1 MDHRF
6 LAFDFGAESGRA
18 LLATAREGR
27 LSLDEVHRFA
37 NPNGTMLGT
46 LQWDLLGQ
54 WEHIKQG
61 MRQAASKLGD
71 ARLDGI
77 GVDTWGVDFGLL
89 APDGSVLGNPVCY
102 RDARTRGLFDHAFGK
117 LAKRRIF
124 DLTGIQFMELNT
136 LYQLLALKQ
145 SNPRQLESAA
155 TMLLMP
161 DLFNYLLTGVA
172 RAESSIASTTQLID
186 VHTGRW
192 SVELIRA
199 MDLPISIF
207 PPIVPSGSVLGPVS
221 DAVVAE
227 TGLRADVIAPASH
240 DTASAVLAVPAEGES
255 WCYLSSGTWSL
266 IGIESA
272 KPLVNDLTY
281 NANLT
286 NEGGFGGTIRVLKNI
301 MGLWLVQE
309 CRRAFARGGREY
321 DYATLTDMASK
332 APSGVSVVYV
342 NDVSFMAPGDMPGR
356 IAEFCRKTGQPI
368 PSDDA
373 AMVRTCLDSLALQY
387 RVSFD
392 ELERVAGRK
401 LDVINIVGGGSQ
413 NVLLNQLTADACSR
427 PVVAGPVEATA
438 LGNVLAQMLARGAI
452 KSVAQAR
459 QIIRHSFPV
468 RRFDPSPQRSIDVA
482 LDRYRKFASATTTI

>member
-1 MDHRF
+1 MEHRF

-18 LLATAREGR
+18 LLASVRDGR
-27 LSLDEVHRFA
+27 ITLEEVHRFA

-46 LQWDLLGQ
+46 LQWNLLGQ

-61 MRQAASKLGD
+61 MRAAAAKLDGT
-71 ARLDGI
+71 RLDGI

-89 APDGSVLGNPVCY
+89 GPDGSILGNPVCY
-102 RDARTRGLFDHAFGK
+102 RDARTRGMFDRAFAN
-117 LAKRRIF
+117 LSKRRIF

-136 LYQLLALKQ
+136 LYQLIALKQ
-145 SNPRQLESAA
+145 TNPRQLDATA

-161 DLFNYLLTGVA
+161 DLFNYLLAGVA
-172 RAESSIASTTQLID
+172 RAEASIASTTQLID
-186 VHTGRW
+186 VHTGQW

-199 MDLPISIF
+199 MGLPPAIF
-207 PPIVPSGSVLGPVS
+207 PPIVPSGSVLGPVR
-221 DAVVAE
+221 DEVVAE

-240 DTASAVLAVPAEGES
+240 DTASAVLAVPAQGDS

-272 KPLVNDLTY
+272 KPIVNDLTF

-309 CRRAFARGGREY
+309 CRRAFARAGREY
-321 DYATLTDMASK
+321 DYATLTEMASK

-342 NDVSFMAPGDMPGR
+342 NDASFVAPGDMPGR

-368 PSDDA
+368 PNDDA
-373 AMVRTCLDSLALQY
+373 AMIRTCLDSLALQY

-392 ELERVAGRK
+392 EIERVAGKR
-401 LDVINIVGGGSQ
+401 LDVIHIVGGGSQ
-413 NVLLNQLTADACSR
+413 NALLNQLTADACGR

-438 LGNVLAQMLARGAI
+438 LGNVLAQMLARGVI
-452 KSVAQAR
+452 KHVAQAR
-459 QIIRHSFPV
+459 EIVRQSFPV

-482 LDRYRKFASATTTI
+482 LDRYRKLASATSI

>member
-18 LLATAREGR
+18 LLATARDGR
-27 LSLDEVHRFA
+27 ITLDEVHRFA

-54 WEHIKQG
+54 WEQIKQG
-61 MRQAASKLGD
+61 MRGAAAKLSG
-71 ARLDGI
+71 ATLDGI

-89 APDGSVLGNPVCY
+89 ASDGSILGNPVCY
-102 RDARTRGLFDHAFGK
+102 RDGRTRGMFDLAFSRMP
-117 LAKRRIF
+117 RRRVF

-136 LYQLLALKQ
+136 LFQLLALKQ
-145 SNPRQLESAA
+145 TNPRLLESAS

-172 RAESSIASTTQLID
+172 RAESSIASTTQLLD
-186 VHTGRW
+186 VQTGRW

-199 MDLPISIF
+199 MDLPLSIF
-207 PPIVPSGSVLGPVS
+207 PPIVPSGSVLGPVR
-221 DAVVAE
+221 DDVASE

-240 DTASAVLAVPAEGES
+240 DTASAVLAVPAQGDS

-266 IGIESA
+266 IGIES
-272 KPLVNDLTY
+272 PTPIVNDLTY
-281 NANLT
+281 HANLT
-286 NEGGFGGTIRVLKNI
+286 NEGGFGGTVRVLKNI

-309 CRRAFARGGREY
+309 CRRAFARAGREY

-332 APSGVSVVYV
+332 VPSGVSVVHV
-342 NDVSFMAPGDMPGR
+342 NDATFVAPGDMPGR

-373 AMVRTCLDSLALQY
+373 AMIRTCLDSLALQY
-387 RVSFD
+387 RLSFD
-392 ELERVAGRK
+392 EIERVAGRK
-401 LDVINIVGGGSQ
+401 LDVIHIVGGGSQ
-413 NVLLNQLTADACSR
+413 NALLNQLTADACGR

-438 LGNVLAQMLARGAI
+438 LGNVLAQMLARGVI
-452 KSVAQAR
+452 KHRDEAR
-459 QIIRHSFPV
+459 QIVRQSFPV
-468 RRFDPSPQRSIDVA
+468 RRFDPSPQGSIDVA
-482 LDRYRKFASATTTI
+482 LDRYRRLASAATI